1 MARKMDGQ
9 SAKSKPQDIEVSSQE
24 KLMRLFYLGEEKIR
38 ERNELCTAVIE
49 RDPKIIKKEDRKR
62 FELA

>member
-1 MARKMDGQ
+1 
-9 SAKSKPQDIEVSSQE
+9 
-24 KLMRLFYLGEEKIR
+24 MRLFYLGEEKIR